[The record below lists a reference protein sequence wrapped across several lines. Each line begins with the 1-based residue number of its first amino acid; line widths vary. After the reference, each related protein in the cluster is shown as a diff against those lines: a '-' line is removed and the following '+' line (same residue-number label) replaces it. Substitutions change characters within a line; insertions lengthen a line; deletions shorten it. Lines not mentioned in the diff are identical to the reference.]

1 MKRSQAEPSI
11 RVVFAHSGVLFLIS
25 LFLTSYSSRNPE
37 VIGFGSRL
45 IQEVTAPVQ
54 NAISLTRSKVVGFFD
69 EYRELRDAKDR
80 NDQLLSRLAVLEMEN
95 ARLRE
100 FETENSR
107 LAKLLS
113 FKQANKLEG
122 VVGRI
127 IGNDASNWVHS
138 IIVNV
143 GSSDGISI
151 GDPVVDGSGGVVGRV
166 VSVSSNSSQVLLII
180 DRASAVDVMLQE
192 KRIGGILSGREGSE
206 CELSF
211 VELEKDVQIGDR
223 VITSGLDGI
232 YPKSLP
238 VGVVSFAEK
247 DSRGLF
253 RKVLVTPH
261 VDFRRLEEVLIITST
276 KGER

>member
-11 RVVFAHSGVLFLIS
+11 RVVFAHSGALFLIS

-37 VIGFGSRL
+37 VIGFGSRA

-54 NAISLTRSKVVGFFD
+54 NVISVTRSTVGGFFD

-138 IIVNV
+138 IVVNV
-143 GSSDGISI
+143 GSSDGISV
-151 GDPVVDGSGGVVGRV
+151 GNPAVDGSGGVVGRV
-166 VSVSSNSSQVLLII
+166 VSVSSGSAQVLLIT

-192 KRIGGILSGREGSE
+192 KRTGGILSGREGSE

-211 VELEKDVQIGDR
+211 LELEKDVQIGDR

-253 RKVLVTPH
+253 QKVLVTPH
-261 VDFRRLEEVLIITST
+261 VDFRRLEEVLIITSIE
-276 KGER
+276 GER